1 MKNLLCISLLFCF
14 FGSAFAQ
21 ELSVDKKNNSTKTK
35 KSTKKITNKTKE
47 DSKPK
52 KKSGTQKVI
61 PPLDQIEAKTIQK
74 KLKKI
79 PKLIHQF
86 ENPHVYSFITKLIK
100 HASNES

>member
-1 MKNLLCISLLFCF
+1 MFTSVAPKNETS
-14 FGSAFAQ
+14 SKNQ
-21 ELSVDKKNNSTKTK
+21 KSVDKKNNSTKTK

-61 PPLDQIEAKTIQK
+61 PPHDQIEAKTIQK

-86 ENPHVYSFITKLIK
+86 ENPHVYSFITKLIN
-100 HASNES
+100 HAATTGE